1 MESCESDEERLEELL
16 ERWKFYEKKFFFFF
30 LLVFVERKLFILFRY
45 FLEGYQKKVLK
56 LQRKFEFIL
65 NFALRGNFNNF
76 F

>member
-16 ERWKFYEKKFFFFF
+16 ERWKFYEKKIFFFF